1 MGPRF
6 EPSSLLSPI
15 VIATNKLEIENMSER
30 RIPAK
35 PVVQQAKKAAQ
46 TEVFELKKCIIQT
59 FISKIMTVGGKIDL
73 VLLPQVYTYSSVCTF
88 LINDKPMCMWT
99 WYIFRVAEPML

>member
-30 RIPAK
+30 RILAK
-35 PVVQQAKKAAQ
+35 PVIQQAKKAAH

-59 FISKIMTVGGKIDL
+59 FISKIMTTFIYGRKLTLPEIKTV
-73 VLLPQVYTYSSVCTF
+73 VLAHF
-88 LINDKPMCMWT
+88 
-99 WYIFRVAEPML
+99 